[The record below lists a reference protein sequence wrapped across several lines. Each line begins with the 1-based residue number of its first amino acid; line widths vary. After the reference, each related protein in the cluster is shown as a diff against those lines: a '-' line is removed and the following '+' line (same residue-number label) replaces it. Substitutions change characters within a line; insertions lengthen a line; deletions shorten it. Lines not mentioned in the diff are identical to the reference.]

1 MSQKLPVNGFKWIKE
16 TLPFIEG
23 FIESYSEKSDEEYFL
38 EVDVQ
43 YSGKLHE
50 LHNDIPFLPERMK
63 IHKVY
68 KLVANLHDKKYML
81 FTQTLNHGL
90 VLKKVHRAIKF
101 NQKPWLK
108 PCIELKEKP
117 CTELRQKAKNNFEKD
132 FFKLMD
138 NSVFGKTIENVR
150 KYTDIKLVTKKKKL
164 FGFRTKLS
172 YHRIFFLKF
181 ISHRNEKK
189 HRYS

>member
-16 TLPFIEG
+16 TLPFNKG
-23 FIESYSEKSDEEYFL
+23 FIESYDEKSDEGYFL
-38 EVDVQ
+38 EVYVQ
-43 YSGKLHE
+43 YPETLHE
-50 LHNDIPFLPERMK
+50 LHKDIPFLPERMK
-63 IHKVY
+63 IHKVE

-81 FTQTLNHGL
+81 FTQALNHGL

-108 PCIELKEKP
+108 PCIELKEKL
-117 CTELRQKAKNNFEKD
+117 CTELRQKAKNNFEKY

-150 KYTDIKLVTKKKKL
+150 KYRDIKLVTKKKNYL
-164 FGFRTKLS
+164 VS
-172 YHRIFFLKF
+172 EPNYHTTEFF
-181 ISHRNEKK
+181 S
-189 HRYS
+189 